1 MFDEEN
7 PEEPA
12 ANEEE
17 ASEPE
22 EVPEQTLADEEES
35 SEEAPA
41 KEESSGDG
49 KKKFTFNCKKCGK
62 CCEET
67 GPFLLLSMI

>member
-22 EVPEQTLADEEES
+22 ETPEQTLADEEES

-41 KEESSGDG
+41 KEESSGNG
-49 KKKFTFNCKKCGK
+49 KKKIHF
-62 CCEET
+62 
-67 GPFLLLSMI
+67 